1 MFKQLTFPLLLALA
15 LPATGNENEV
25 LAAEARGLSKSFGGQ
40 LKQHLQE
47 GMKQG
52 GPLVALDVCN
62 TQAPAIAQSVGD
74 ASGWQVRRTSMKAR
88 NEDNRPD
95 MWELTTL
102 LEFEKQK
109 EQGNDISKMESYA
122 VVDTDDGRVFRYMK
136 AIPTGGV
143 CLACHGE
150 NVQGEVLDKIH
161 ELYPADQALGFNAG
175 DIRGAFTLSKNLD

>member
-1 MFKQLTFPLLLALA
+1 MLKQLTFPLLLALA
-15 LPATGNENEV
+15 LPAAGNENDA
-25 LAAEARGLSKSFGGQ
+25 LATEARELSKSFGGQ
-40 LKQHLQE
+40 LKQHLQQ

-62 TQAPAIAQSVGD
+62 VQAPTIAQAVGD
-74 ASGWQVRRTSMKAR
+74 TAGWKVGRTSMKAR

-95 MWELTTL
+95 MWELTTM

-109 EQGNDISKMESYA
+109 EQGNDIGKLESYE
-122 VVDTDDGRVFRYMK
+122 VVDTDNGRVFRYMK

-150 NVQGEVLDKIH
+150 NVQQEVLDKIH
-161 ELYPADQALGFNAG
+161 ELYPADQALGFIAG
-175 DIRGAFTLSKNLD
+175 DIRGAFSLSKTLD